1 MIPSVST
8 DDTLLCSV
16 LYQVLYVQFLTHI
29 PIPITRL
36 VLVPL
41 RKLSGKVF
49 FSDGMFFFFKG
60 VNQEQA
66 QGGREKL
73 AFALFNFSLVF
84 NLFEKK

>member
-16 LYQVLYVQFLTHI
+16 LYQVLYVHFLTHI

-36 VLVPL
+36 FLAPL